1 MSDEIMTVQQMKEM
15 HLGFRIIQEEGT
27 DYFNIIQSEFKER
40 ITPHLPEGM
49 EDVCHEFIIKSLD
62 RILYI
67 KYDEGY
73 IQFLKYRGLFES
85 IEYLKKDE

>member
-27 DYFNIIQSEFKER
+27 DYFNIIQSEFKKR

-49 EDVCHEFIIKSLD
+49 EDVSHDFIIKSLD